1 MSFARV
7 ILLVTS
13 FFSMVA
19 YMDIK
24 KVIIPAAGLG
34 SRFYP
39 WTYSVPKELLPL
51 GNVPTIEYVIREALA
66 AGCSDMVMIS
76 GARKNALNDYFEKA
90 NLAATFTYI
99 PQIKPQGTGHAISL
113 AEIVV
118 KEDFFAVMYPDDLF
132 VGEKSGL
139 GQLIEVAKREQ
150 ASVVGVIEVPW
161 DKVSSYGVINI
172 TKKLSDNL
180 FEISGV
186 VEKPQKGEAP
196 SNLIMPGR
204 YVFSSK
210 IFHYLKN
217 LKLSPRGEL
226 ELTDAITELARNER
240 VLAYKIEGTR
250 YDVGT
255 PENWM
260 KANIAL
266 ALDSQK
272 YASSL
277 IEFIK
282 EEFKRRYGL
291 EFIQPIEKSAEKE
304 LQC

>member
-1 MSFARV
+1 MSFAYAV
-7 ILLVTS
+7 LCLFT

-19 YMDIK
+19 DMNIK

-39 WTYSVPKELLPL
+39 WTHSVPKELLPL
-51 GNVPTIEYVIREALA
+51 GNVPAIEYVIREALA

-90 NLAATFTYI
+90 NLPATFTYI
-99 PQIKPQGTGHAISL
+99 PQVNPQGTGHAVSL

-118 KEDFFAVMYPDDLF
+118 KEDFFCVMYPDDLF
-132 VGEKSGL
+132 IGEKSGI
-139 GQLIEVAKREQ
+139 GQLVEIAKREK

-161 DKVSSYGVINI
+161 DNVSSYGVINI
-172 TKKLSDNL
+172 TKKINDNL

-186 VEKPQKGEAP
+186 VEKPKKDEAP

-204 YVFSSK
+204 YVFSSR
-210 IFHYLKN
+210 IFNYLKN
-217 LKLSPRGEL
+217 LKKSARGEF
-226 ELTDAITELARNER
+226 ELTDAITELAKNER
-240 VLAYKIEGTR
+240 VLAYKIEGRR

-255 PENWM
+255 PENWL

-266 ALDSQK
+266 ALDVEKHS
-272 YASSL
+272 SSL
-277 IEFIK
+277 VEFIK
-282 EEFKRRYGL
+282 EEFKRRKL
-291 EFIQPIEKSAEKE
+291 PVNRKRPV
-304 LQC
+304 